1 MSKFV
6 FFNKL
11 IMTTITIQ
19 NGLNNEDIF
28 VKTPQEALQT
38 LLDSLGYTYMMP
50 VNDEETLARLKIH
63 FKENEDRSLD
73 DYDNI

>member
-1 MSKFV
+1 
-6 FFNKL
+6 
-11 IMTTITIQ
+11 MTTITIQ
-19 NGLNNEDIF
+19 NGLKNEDII

-63 FKENEDRSLD
+63 FEENEDRSLD
-73 DYDNI
+73 DYDNIF